1 MSFLVPTPDGRT
13 RIKLCGLS
21 REEDVDTAI
30 ALEADAVGF
39 VFYPPSPR
47 LVSIDTAARLAKRL
61 PPSITAVGLFVDAP
75 RSTIEA
81 TIAAVGLGLVQF
93 HGDETPADCAGYRVP
108 FLKAA
113 RMTPELDL
121 LAFADRYAAAA
132 ALLLD
137 AHSDAYGGAGKVF
150 DWSLVPPAFI
160 DSAHRFGAQA
170 PQGGVV
176 PRGAPRVVLSGGLNA
191 RNVAGAIE
199 RLRPYAVD
207 VSSGIEREKGVKDPQ
222 RMRDFVAAVRAAD
235 LA

>member
-1 MSFLVPTPDGRT
+1 MSFLVPRPDGRT

-21 REEDVDTAI
+21 RDEDVDVAI
-30 ALEADAVGF
+30 ELGVEAIGLN
-39 VFYPPSPR
+39 FYPPSPR
-47 LVSIDTAARLAKRL
+47 YVSIDVAARLAKRL
-61 PPSITAVGLFVDAP
+61 PPSITAVGLFVNATRD
-75 RSTIEA
+75 TIEA
-81 TIAAVGLGLVQF
+81 TVDAVGLGVVQF
-93 HGDETPADCAGYRVP
+93 HGDETPADCDGCRVP
-108 FLKAA
+108 FMKAA

-170 PQGGVV
+170 PQGGV
-176 PRGAPRVVLSGGLNA
+176 APRVVLSGGLNA
-191 RNVAGAIE
+191 QNVAGAIE

-207 VSSGIEREKGVKDPQ
+207 ISSGIEREKGAKDPQ

-235 LA
+235 AL